1 MTAPWRVLVGAGVLG
16 LVVHQVG
23 TGPFVAALGAVHW
36 WVLAAGVAITAL
48 TTACSAQRWRLI
60 AAQSGQDAPLPTALQ
75 AYYRAQFLNVTLPG
89 GVLGDAHRAWR
100 HGLRGVFWDRT
111 AGQAV
116 QVGLAVLV
124 LLLVPSTHRNLST
137 ITTGIVVLLVV
148 LLVLRRFLPSI
159 WLQVAALS
167 AVAVVGYAAL
177 FVVVARAAG
186 VTAELATLLPVTL
199 LVLLATAVP
208 VSLAGWG
215 PREGAAAWA
224 FGAAGVGAAE
234 GVTVSVLYGAVVL
247 VASLP
252 GALVLL
258 RDGRRR

>member
-1 MTAPWRVLVGAGVLG
+1 
-16 LVVHQVG
+16 
-23 TGPFVAALGAVHW
+23 
-36 WVLAAGVAITAL
+36 
-48 TTACSAQRWRLI
+48 
-60 AAQSGQDAPLPTALQ
+60 
-75 AYYRAQFLNVTLPG
+75 
-89 GVLGDAHRAWR
+89 
-100 HGLRGVFWDRT
+100 
-111 AGQAV
+111 
-116 QVGLAVLV
+116 
-124 LLLVPSTHRNLST
+124 
-137 ITTGIVVLLVV
+137 
-148 LLVLRRFLPSI
+148 
-159 WLQVAALS
+159 
-167 AVAVVGYAAL
+167 
-177 FVVVARAAG
+177 VVARAAG

-224 FGAAGVGAAE
+224 VGAAGVGAAD